1 MNALLR
7 KEIRDAV
14 RWLPMGIALL
24 GVILIYVSRTI
35 HAPSLSS
42 QLTMIAWLSSLLYG
56 SFLSL
61 VTFLPDEREAARAFL
76 IHRAISPDQIFRI
89 RILVGLIVYGL
100 GMLIPFGA
108 LAIYLASIGPVRLP
122 VSPWQ
127 VVPAFL
133 VIVTGT
139 SFYFAGIAIA
149 CRPSNWFGTRLLPLA
164 TAIAGNCLPFILL
177 IHIPMIVT
185 VPVYALSCMS
195 ALVMAFAA
203 RHSFVRTP
211 SELQP
216 TRLRSMSMA
225 TNSVLLS
232 SSILIVGA
240 VGLLPVHFLD
250 QAAYMYPTIEFDK
263 DGMPIYAIR
272 SSARNRGGINEVL
285 ESIPMTDSSDSK
297 TEGIA
302 ISDIGPHFSINTL
315 RVPSNQFDPTFVQAS
330 RDGQRQ
336 LYFDPSGYLLVYQVN
351 PVLGMVLDYVIA
363 SDAVSLPNESR
374 GTPFRRIP
382 RFLTLA
388 SFYPSVPFGSERPHP
403 TSAQFDRLAE
413 WAFVTSDGIKRVD
426 LQKRTIETLIEESI
440 DSIGFPVK
448 GGIER
453 FAVQSGD
460 SVRIYKSEMAEAGI
474 EPKQFTLEST
484 LKTGGKSGGF
494 LRYLDSENW
503 IYLDGYAMQRYFHVT
518 RSIAGKTREYTFV
531 LPRETLASLGR
542 VRSESLFVFGALPP
556 VLTIGSLIIT
566 QTFIDFNTNDYIP
579 LFLQMMV
586 SIALTFFAS
595 RYRGLRPRQML
606 LWCSLAV
613 LFGLGVPLAAIAI
626 YPLAV
631 YECCSACHR
640 RRRVEIASCEHCG
653 ANWDALPS
661 EGIEVMESEAV
672 ETLVAAGPA

>member
-1 MNALLR
+1 
-7 KEIRDAV
+7 
-14 RWLPMGIALL
+14 
-24 GVILIYVSRTI
+24 
-35 HAPSLSS
+35 
-42 QLTMIAWLSSLLYG
+42 MIAWFSSLLYG
-56 SFLSL
+56 LFLSL

-127 VVPAFL
+127 AVPAFL
-133 VIVTGT
+133 VIVTGS

-164 TAIAGNCLPFILL
+164 TAVAGSSLSFVMLMQTPL
-177 IHIPMIVT
+177 IVT
-185 VPVYALSCMS
+185 LPVYTFSCAS
-195 ALVMAFAA
+195 ALLMAFAA

-211 SELQP
+211 IQLDP
-216 TRLRSMSMA
+216 TRFRSKSMA
-225 TNSVLLS
+225 MNFVLLASSVLT
-232 SSILIVGA
+232 VGA
-240 VGLLPVHFLD
+240 VGLLPLHFLD
-250 QAAYMYPTIEFDK
+250 QVAYKYPTIEFDQ

-297 TEGIA
+297 PKSIS
-302 ISDIGPHFSINTL
+302 ISDIGTHFSMNTL
-315 RVPSNQFDPTFVQAS
+315 RVPSNHFDPTIVQAS

-336 LYFDPSGYLLVYQVN
+336 MYFDPSGYLLVYQVN

-374 GTPFRRIP
+374 GTPFRTIP

-388 SFYPSVPFGSERPHP
+388 SFYPSVPFSSEGPHP

-413 WAFVTSDGIKRVD
+413 WAFVTSDGIQRVD

-448 GGIER
+448 GGMER

-474 EPKQFTLEST
+474 EPKQFALEST
-484 LKTGGKSGGF
+484 LKTGRKSGGF
-494 LRYLDSENW
+494 LCYLDSENW
-503 IYLDGYAMQRYFHVT
+503 SYLDGYAMQRYFHVT
-518 RSIAGKTREYTFV
+518 RSTAGKTRDYTFV
-531 LPRETLASLGR
+531 LPRETQATLGK

-556 VLTIGSLIIT
+556 VLTTGSLVVT
-566 QTFIDFNTNDYIP
+566 QSLSDFNAKDYIP
-579 LFLQMMV
+579 LFVQL
-586 SIALTFFAS
+586 IASFALALFAS
-595 RYRGLRPRQML
+595 RYRGLNPRQTV
-606 LWCSLAV
+606 LWSLLAV
-613 LFGLGVPLAAIAI
+613 PFGLGVPLAIIAI
-626 YPLAV
+626 YPMAI
-631 YECCSACHR
+631 YENCSACHR
-640 RRRVEIASCEHCG
+640 RRRVEVAMCEHCG
-653 ANWDALPS
+653 ANWDALPV
-661 EGIEVMESEAV
+661 EGIEIVEGEAV
-672 ETLVAAGPA
+672 EIEAVAEPA